1 MSLRLSALLLGAA
14 LTVPMMAKAATAPAK
29 PAAPADR
36 QILLQADA
44 VDYDGD
50 NQTVAAVGHVE
61 IVDEGS
67 ILDADRVIY
76 DQKTDKVTADGHVSL
91 TDRLGNVA
99 FSDHVVLTDHM
110 REGALNGFG
119 ALIGKNGRLTAA
131 SAQRVGGTMVIAHQ
145 TNYSPCKICNQPGQ
159 KTPLWQVKSER
170 VVYDQVAH
178 RIHFT
183 DATVDFLGVPILYA
197 PFLTEPDPTVKH
209 SSGFLTPDIGTET
222 NVGYFARIPYYFSL
236 SPENDL
242 TIAPQVSTKGGEL
255 VETEYRQRWQDS
267 GMWIQDSIAY
277 NQDGGLGGHTAGPQF
292 YDHLFGSGR
301 FDIGDNW
308 SAGFNAELTNNTA
321 YMRFYDI
328 SFLDQIGRAH
338 V

>member
-1 MSLRLSALLLGAA
+1 MSSKRRSALIRLLLLGAA
-14 LTVPMMAKAATAPAK
+14 LTVPMTAKAATTSAK

-36 QILLQADA
+36 QILLQADEM
-44 VDYDGD
+44 DYDGD

-67 ILDADRVIY
+67 ILDADRVTY

-131 SAQRVGGTMVIAHQ
+131 SAQRVGGTIVIAHS

-222 NVGYFARIPYYFSL
+222 NVGYFVRIP
-236 SPENDL
+236 
-242 TIAPQVSTKGGEL
+242 
-255 VETEYRQRWQDS
+255 
-267 GMWIQDSIAY
+267 
-277 NQDGGLGGHTAGPQF
+277 
-292 YDHLFGSGR
+292 
-301 FDIGDNW
+301 
-308 SAGFNAELTNNTA
+308 
-321 YMRFYDI
+321 
-328 SFLDQIGRAH
+328 
-338 V
+338 